1 MKRTEMKHTREWIM
15 QLRANSIALR
25 PRTPID
31 QPVLA
36 EFRSGS
42 RSWIR
47 RADGSFPP
55 RTRCRFILW
64 LALVCFYHHA
74 ESGN

>member
-1 MKRTEMKHTREWIM
+1 
-15 QLRANSIALR
+15 
-25 PRTPID
+25 
-31 QPVLA
+31 VLA